1 MLCTSFLNLLE
12 KHMSSQQ
19 ILRLSKLSLITSL
32 VLSGHALA
40 QETTTNTDDSLE
52 KIAVYGQHHKNYI
65 TEDAQS
71 ATKLGLTIKETP
83 QSISVVSRALM
94 DDFSLDDINSVL
106 ESTPGVTVEQ
116 IETDRTYFKA
126 RGFEITNFQVD
137 GLGIPQSSGSIQGT
151 LDTSIYDRVEIV
163 RGANGLMT
171 GAGNPSATVNMVLK
185 KPTYITQAHAS
196 ASYGS
201 WNNKRLEV
209 DVSTPIN
216 DDHAVRAV
224 FTKQKAESYLDRYE
238 TDKTIA
244 YLAYEGKL
252 TDDTTLSINYVN
264 QQKDADSPLWGAL
277 PLYYTDGT
285 ATNYDASTSTASDWS
300 YWDNSAEQVYVTL
313 EQNLSATWV
322 ATARYAH
329 IENEQ
334 DSELFYVYGTPDS
347 ETGLGLTGYA
357 SRYDYEDKHD
367 LFDLYASG
375 KFDLFGQEHDLS
387 FGVSQAKMD
396 YNEQSLFDY
405 STGNGF
411 PAMPSLDTWDGVAPE
426 ATLVDALS
434 GSDIKNKQQ
443 SAYISTRI
451 KLGEPLSVLAG
462 VRYTDWETSGSAYG
476 VEQTRNDSEVI
487 PYVGAV
493 YDFNESL
500 SAYASYTETFV
511 PQKELDI
518 NNEQLA
524 PITGKSSEIGLKAQ
538 LLDDQ
543 VFVTFAYFDAKQE
556 GLAVEIANTAPN
568 SRYYAADGI
577 NSDGFEIELSGK
589 VTDDLSASISFSN
602 LSIEGDDLVEDYT
615 PENQL
620 KLAATYQVPFV
631 EGLTFG
637 ANYRWQDSTARDQ
650 YNENVEPRVYVTTT
664 NQDAYGI
671 LDLMANYKITENV
684 GVTFNVNNTTDEK
697 YLHSLYWAQ
706 GYYGAPRNYALSVNW
721 QL

>member
-1 MLCTSFLNLLE
+1 MNLLE
-12 KHMSSQQ
+12 NTMSSSKV
-19 ILRLSKLSLITSL
+19 LRLSKLSLITSL
-32 VLSGHALA
+32 ILSGHAFA
-40 QETTTNTDDSLE
+40 KNDKSEQQIE

-65 TEDAQS
+65 TEEAQS

-94 DDFSLDDINSVL
+94 DDFSLDDINAVL

-126 RGFEITNFQVD
+126 RGFDITNFQVN
-137 GLGIPQSSGSIQGT
+137 GLGIPQSSGSIQGS

-171 GAGNPSATVNMVLK
+171 GTGNPSATVNMVLK
-185 KPTYITQAHAS
+185 KPTYTTQANAS
-196 ASYGS
+196 VSYGS
-201 WNNKRLEV
+201 WNKKRLDL

-216 DDHAVRAV
+216 EDHAVRAV
-224 FTKQKAESYLDRYE
+224 FTKQKADSYLDRYE
-238 TDKTIA
+238 TDKTVI

-252 TDDTTLSINYVN
+252 TDNTLLSVNYVN

-285 ATNYDASTSTASDWS
+285 PTDYDESTSTAADWS

-322 ATARYAH
+322 AKARYAH
-329 IENEQ
+329 VENEQ
-334 DSELFYVYGTPDS
+334 DSELFYVYGTPDKDT
-347 ETGLGLTGYA
+347 ELGLIGYA
-357 SRYDYEDKHD
+357 SRYDYSDKHD

-387 FGVSQAKMD
+387 LGVSQAKMD
-396 YNEQSLFDY
+396 YTEQSLYDY
-405 STGNGF
+405 TTGNGF
-411 PAMPSLDTWDGVAPE
+411 PAMPSLKTWDGVIPQ
-426 ATLVDALS
+426 ATLTDSVN
-434 GSDIKNKQQ
+434 GSNITNEQK

-451 KLGEPLSVLAG
+451 KLSEPLSLLAG
-462 VRYTDWETSGSAYG
+462 VRYTDWKTTGTAYG
-476 VEQTRNDSEVI
+476 VAQTQSDSQLI
-487 PYVGAV
+487 PYIGTV

-518 NNEQLA
+518 NANQLA
-524 PITGKSSEIGLKAQ
+524 PIIGKSSELGVKAQ
-538 LLDDQ
+538 LLDEQ
-543 VFVTFAYFDAKQE
+543 VFVTLAYFDTKQD
-556 GLAVEIANTAPN
+556 GLAIAIPN
-568 SRYYAADGI
+568 SLPDDTRYYAADGI
-577 NSDGFEIELSGK
+577 NSNGFEVELSGK
-589 VTDDLSASISFSN
+589 FTDDLSASISFSN
-602 LSIEGDDLVEDYT
+602 LSIDGDDTVKDYT

-620 KLAATYQVPFV
+620 KVAAIYQVPFID
-631 EGLTFG
+631 GLSFG
-637 ANYRWQDSTARDQ
+637 ANYRWQDSTSRVQVRDANKIASVITKQ
-650 YNENVEPRVYVTTT
+650 N
-664 NQDAYGI
+664 AYGL
-671 LDLMANYKITENV
+671 LDLMATYKLSENI
-684 GVTFNVNNTTDEK
+684 GVTFNINNTTGEK

>member
-1 MLCTSFLNLLE
+1 MNLLE
-12 KHMSSQQ
+12 NTMSSSKV
-19 ILRLSKLSLITSL
+19 LRLSKLSLITSL
-32 VLSGHALA
+32 ILSGHAFA
-40 QETTTNTDDSLE
+40 KNDKSEQQIE

-65 TEDAQS
+65 TEEAQS

-94 DDFSLDDINSVL
+94 DDFSLDDINAVL

-126 RGFEITNFQVD
+126 RGFDITNFQVN
-137 GLGIPQSSGSIQGT
+137 GLGIPQSSGSIQGS

-171 GAGNPSATVNMVLK
+171 GTGNPSATVNMVLK
-185 KPTYITQAHAS
+185 KPTYTTQANAS
-196 ASYGS
+196 VSYGS
-201 WNNKRLEV
+201 WNKKRLDL

-216 DDHAVRAV
+216 EDHAVRAV
-224 FTKQKAESYLDRYE
+224 FTKQKADSYLDRYE
-238 TDKTIA
+238 TDKTVI

-252 TDDTTLSINYVN
+252 TDNTLLSVNYVN

-285 ATNYDASTSTASDWS
+285 PTDYDESTSTAADWS

-322 ATARYAH
+322 AKARYAH
-329 IENEQ
+329 VENEQ
-334 DSELFYVYGTPDS
+334 DSELFYVYGTPDKDT
-347 ETGLGLTGYA
+347 ELGLIGYA
-357 SRYDYEDKHD
+357 SRYDYSDKHD

-387 FGVSQAKMD
+387 LGVSQAKMD
-396 YNEQSLFDY
+396 YTEQSLYDY
-405 STGNGF
+405 TTGNGF
-411 PAMPSLDTWDGVAPE
+411 PAMPSLKTWDGVIPQ
-426 ATLVDALS
+426 ATLTDSVN
-434 GSDIKNKQQ
+434 GSNITNEQK

-451 KLGEPLSVLAG
+451 KLSEPLSLLAG
-462 VRYTDWETSGSAYG
+462 VRYTDWKTTGTAYG
-476 VEQTRNDSEVI
+476 VAQTQSDSQLI
-487 PYVGAV
+487 PYIGTV

-518 NNEQLA
+518 NANQLA
-524 PITGKSSEIGLKAQ
+524 PITGKSSELGVKAQ
-538 LLDDQ
+538 LLDEQ
-543 VFVTFAYFDAKQE
+543 VFVTLAYFDTKQD
-556 GLAVEIANTAPN
+556 GLAIAIPN
-568 SRYYAADGI
+568 SLPDDTRYYAADGI
-577 NSDGFEIELSGK
+577 NSNGFEVELSGK
-589 VTDDLSASISFSN
+589 FTDNLSASISFSN
-602 LSIEGDDLVEDYT
+602 LSIDGDDTVKDYT

-620 KLAATYQVPFV
+620 KVAAIYQVPFID
-631 EGLTFG
+631 GLSFG
-637 ANYRWQDSTARDQ
+637 ANYRWQDSTSRVQVRDANKIASVITKQ
-650 YNENVEPRVYVTTT
+650 N
-664 NQDAYGI
+664 AYGL
-671 LDLMANYKITENV
+671 LDLMATYKLSENI
-684 GVTFNVNNTTDEK
+684 GVTFNINNTTGEK

>member
-1 MLCTSFLNLLE
+1 
-12 KHMSSQQ
+12 MSSPT
-19 ILRLSKLSLITSL
+19 ILRLSKLSLVSSL
-32 VLSGHALA
+32 ILSGYTFAD
-40 QETTTNTDDSLE
+40 EENTKGDPLE

-65 TEDAQS
+65 TEEAQS
-71 ATKLGLTIKETP
+71 ATKLGLSIKETP

-94 DDFSLDDINSVL
+94 DDFSLDNINAVL

-201 WNNKRLEV
+201 WNNKRLEL
-209 DVSTPIN
+209 DVSSPIN
-216 DDHAVRAV
+216 DEHAVRAV
-224 FTKQKAESYLDRYE
+224 FTKQQAESYLDRYE
-238 TDKTIA
+238 TDKTIG
-244 YLAYEGKL
+244 YLAYEGKI
-252 TDDTTLSINYVN
+252 TNDTTLSLNYVN

-277 PLYYTDGT
+277 PLYYTDGS
-285 ATNYDASTSTASDWS
+285 ATDYDSSTSTASDWS

-313 EQNLSATWV
+313 EQNLSTTWV

-329 IENEQ
+329 IKNEQ
-334 DSELFYVYGTPDS
+334 DSELFYVYGTPDK

-375 KFDLFGQEHDLS
+375 KFDLFGLEHDLS
-387 FGVSQAKMD
+387 FGVSQANMD
-396 YNEQSLFDY
+396 YTEQSLYDY
-405 STGNGF
+405 TTGNGF
-411 PAMPSLDTWDGVAPE
+411 PAMPSLDSWDGVAPE
-426 ATLVDALS
+426 ATLADGLN
-434 GSDIKNKQQ
+434 GSDIENKQQ
-443 SAYISTRI
+443 SAYVSTRI
-451 KLGEPLSVLAG
+451 KLSAPLSILAG
-462 VRYTDWETSGSAYG
+462 VRYTDWETKGTAYG
-476 VEQTRNDSEVI
+476 VAQTRDDSEVI

-493 YDFNESL
+493 YDFTESL

-511 PQKELDI
+511 PQNELDI
-518 NNEQLA
+518 NAEQLA

-543 VFVTFAYFDAKQE
+543 VFLTLAYFDAKQE
-556 GLAVEIANTAPN
+556 GLAVALPDSLPSDT
-568 SRYYAADGI
+568 RYYGAEGI

-589 VTDDLSASISFSN
+589 LTEDLSASISFSN
-602 LSIEGDDLVEDYT
+602 LSIEGDDLVKDYT

-620 KLAATYQVPFV
+620 KVAATYQVPLV

-637 ANYRWQDSTARDQ
+637 ANYRWQDS
-650 YNENVEPRVYVTTT
+650 VSRVQVSDPTGAALVTT
-664 NQDAYGI
+664 NQGAYGI
-671 LDLMANYKITENV
+671 LDLMANYKITQNV
-684 GVTFNVNNTTDEK
+684 GITFNINNTTDEK

>member
-1 MLCTSFLNLLE
+1 
-12 KHMSSQQ
+12 MSSQQ

-32 VLSGHALA
+32 VLSGHAFA

-196 ASYGS
+196 LSYGS
-201 WNNKRLEV
+201 WDNKRLEL
-209 DVSTPIN
+209 DYSTPIN

-224 FTKQKAESYLDRYE
+224 FTKQKSESYLDRYE
-238 TDKTIA
+238 TDKTIG

-285 ATNYDASTSTASDWS
+285 ATDYDVSTSTAADWS

-396 YNEQSLFDY
+396 YDEQSLYDY
-405 STGNGF
+405 TTGNGF
-411 PAMPSLDTWDGVAPE
+411 PAMPSLDTWDGVIPE
-426 ATLVDALS
+426 ATLADGLN
-434 GSDIKNKQQ
+434 GSEIENKQQ

-451 KLGEPLSVLAG
+451 KLSAPLSVLAG
-462 VRYTDWETSGSAYG
+462 VRYTDWETSGTAYG
-476 VEQTRNDSEVI
+476 VEQTRDDSEVI

-518 NNEQLA
+518 NAEQLA

-556 GLAVEIANTAPN
+556 NLAVALPDSLPGDT
-568 SRYYAADGI
+568 RYYGADGI

-637 ANYRWQDSTARDQ
+637 ANYRWQDSVSRVQ
-650 YNENVEPRVYVTTT
+650 VEDATGAALVTT

>member
-1 MLCTSFLNLLE
+1 
-12 KHMSSQQ
+12 MSSSKV
-19 ILRLSKLSLITSL
+19 LRLSKLSLITSL
-32 VLSGHALA
+32 ILSAHAFA
-40 QETTTNTDDSLE
+40 KNDKSEQQIE

-65 TEDAQS
+65 TEEAQS

-94 DDFSLDDINSVL
+94 DDFSLDDINAVL

-126 RGFEITNFQVD
+126 RGFDITNFQVN
-137 GLGIPQSSGSIQGT
+137 GLGIPQSSGSIQGS

-171 GAGNPSATVNMVLK
+171 GTGNPSATVNMVLK
-185 KPTYITQAHAS
+185 KPTYTTQANAS
-196 ASYGS
+196 VSYGS
-201 WNNKRLEV
+201 WNKKRLDL

-216 DDHAVRAV
+216 EEHAVRAV
-224 FTKQKAESYLDRYE
+224 FTKQKADSYLDRYE
-238 TDKTIA
+238 TDKTVI

-252 TDDTTLSINYVN
+252 TDNTLLSVNYVN

-285 ATNYDASTSTASDWS
+285 PTDYDESTSTAADWS
-300 YWDNSAEQVYVTL
+300 YWDNTAEQVYVTL

-322 ATARYAH
+322 AKARYAH
-329 IENEQ
+329 VENEQ
-334 DSELFYVYGTPDS
+334 DSELFYVYGTPDKDT
-347 ETGLGLTGYA
+347 ELGLIGYA
-357 SRYDYEDKHD
+357 SRYDYSDKHD

-387 FGVSQAKMD
+387 LGVSQAKMD
-396 YNEQSLFDY
+396 YTEQSLYDY
-405 STGNGF
+405 TTGNGF
-411 PAMPSLDTWDGVAPE
+411 PAMPSLKTWDGVIPQ
-426 ATLVDALS
+426 ATLTDSVN
-434 GSDIKNKQQ
+434 GSNITNEQK

-451 KLGEPLSVLAG
+451 KLSEPLSLLAG
-462 VRYTDWETSGSAYG
+462 VRYTDWKTTGTAYG
-476 VEQTRNDSEVI
+476 VAQTQSDSQLI
-487 PYVGAV
+487 PYIGTV

-518 NNEQLA
+518 NANQLA
-524 PITGKSSEIGLKAQ
+524 PITGKSSELGVKAQ
-538 LLDDQ
+538 LLDEQ
-543 VFVTFAYFDAKQE
+543 VFVTLAYFDTKQD
-556 GLAVEIANTAPN
+556 GLAIAIPN
-568 SRYYAADGI
+568 SLPDDTRYYAADGI
-577 NSDGFEIELSGK
+577 NSNGFELELSGK
-589 VTDDLSASISFSN
+589 FTDDLSASISFSN
-602 LSIEGDDLVEDYT
+602 LSIDGDDTVKDYT

-620 KLAATYQVPFV
+620 KVAAIYQVPFID
-631 EGLTFG
+631 GLSFG
-637 ANYRWQDSTARDQ
+637 ANYRWQDSTS
-650 YNENVEPRVYVTTT
+650 RVQVKDTNKIASVTTKQ
-664 NQDAYGI
+664 NAYGL
-671 LDLMANYKITENV
+671 LDLMATYKLSENI
-684 GVTFNVNNTTDEK
+684 GVTFNINNTTGEK